1 MIIKTVPSQ
10 TTRSTLRRVR
20 TTAALRPLRHRH
32 DPARVEEIL
41 FRTHDGVR
49 LGLTR
54 IDSGDANRP
63 AVLLLHGHTASA
75 DMFLQPENR
84 NLVDV
89 LLNDGYEPWLLDWR
103 GSCRLPYNETG
114 PRYTY
119 DDVALYDIPEAVA
132 HVRQRIGERPLFIV
146 AHCISSLSLSM
157 SLTAGLV
164 PGLAG
169 VVSQGVFL
177 TPKLAGRTS
186 LRLSLAGELL
196 KNRIDHIPVDFRKVG
211 LQSKYTPLFA
221 LASRGA
227 GCPDLTCR
235 ILHYSA
241 WGTGASLFVH
251 ENLSGTTHD
260 RLAELLGP
268 APLWIVPH
276 LRRIALA
283 RSVVRW
289 NDTDHRYHALP
300 SNALD
305 SADRI
310 DTPLLL
316 IAGTEN
322 GLWLDSQSLCH
333 EVLSH
338 RQPQLD
344 VSYAEIP
351 GYGHLDTFLGRGAA
365 IDVSVTSSI
374 SWAVSNEHRHAPAMG
389 RIVLRIP

>member
-1 MIIKTVPSQ
+1 MIFRTKTSRAP
-10 TTRSTLRRVR
+10 RPALRQVR
-20 TTAALRPLRHRH
+20 TTAALRPLRHRL
-32 DPARVEEIL
+32 DPARVEEIP
-41 FRTHDGVR
+41 FRTSDGFR

-54 IDSGDANRP
+54 VDTGDSGRP

-75 DMFLQPENR
+75 DMFLQPETR

-89 LLNDGYEPWLLDWR
+89 LLDDGYEPWLLDWR

-114 PRYTY
+114 RRYTY

-132 HVRQRIGERPLFIV
+132 HIRGRVGDDRPLFVV
-146 AHCISSLSLSM
+146 AHCIGSLSLSLSM
-157 SLTAGLV
+157 TAGLV

-186 LRLSLAGELL
+186 LRMSVAGELL
-196 KNRIDHIPVDFRKVG
+196 KKRIDHIPVDFRKAG
-211 LQSKYTPLFA
+211 LRSKYTPLFA

-227 GCPDLTCR
+227 SCPDPTCQ
-235 ILHYSA
+235 ILHNSA

-251 ENLSGTTHD
+251 ENLSETTHD

-268 APLWIVPH
+268 APLWILPH
-276 LRRIALA
+276 LRRIELA

-289 NDTDHRYHALP
+289 HDTDHRYRALP
-300 SNALD
+300 PNALD
-305 SADRI
+305 AAGSI
-310 DTPLLL
+310 DTPVLLL
-316 IAGTEN
+316 SGSEN
-322 GLWLDSQSLCH
+322 GLWLDSQKLCH
-333 EVLSH
+333 QVLAH

-344 VSYAEIP
+344 VSYTEIP

-365 IDVSVTSSI
+365 LDVFGHI
-374 SWAVSNEHRHAPAMG
+374 LDFLGER
-389 RIVLRIP
+389 R